1 MTINLNNESDSEMT
15 GNDQPVI
22 VKTQNVKQHETDSE
36 MLIRISKKF
45 AILFVII
52 LMFDSILDLLA
63 GLVDLMIELFHLVI
77 EIFEYTLEL
86 LLEYIFN
93 AHHHESEVIIANV
106 TILLVIYLLLRFIF
120 KLPDLLIHLQ
130 NKINTAWLKRKHQEE
145 CNWKAL
151 PLERRIKIG
160 AAYSVGVFGVLFLLT
175 L

>member
-1 MTINLNNESDSEMT
+1 MTINLNNESDSKLT
-15 GNDQPVI
+15 DNDQSVI
-22 VKTQNVKQHETDSE
+22 ANNKQCETDTE

-63 GLVDLMIELFHLVI
+63 GLIDLMIEVLHLVI
-77 EIFEYTLEL
+77 EFFEYSFEV
-86 LLEYIFN
+86 LLEHIFN
-93 AHHHESEVIIANV
+93 AHHHESEVIIANI
-106 TILLVIYLLLRFIF
+106 TIVIFIYLLIQFFL
-120 KLPDLLIHLQ
+120 KLPSLLIRLQ
-130 NKINTAWLKRKHQEE
+130 SNIKSSWLKRKHQEE

-151 PLERRIKIG
+151 SLERKIKIG

>member
-1 MTINLNNESDSEMT
+1 MTSNLNNESNSELT
-15 GNDQPVI
+15 GNNQPVI
-22 VKTQNVKQHETDSE
+22 AKTKNSKQNETDAE

-45 AILFVII
+45 AILFVVI

-63 GLVDLMIELFHLVI
+63 GLIDLMIDLFHLVI
-77 EIFEYTLEL
+77 EFFEYTLEL

-93 AHHHESEVIIANV
+93 AHHHESEVIIANI
-106 TILLVIYLLLRFIF
+106 TIVLIIYLSIRFLL
-120 KLPDLLIHLQ
+120 KSPSLLIRLQ
-130 NKINTAWLKRKHQEE
+130 SNIKSSWLKRKHQEE

-151 PLERRIKIG
+151 PLERKVKIG